1 MILQVITDAIT
12 GRSKGYGFVRFA
24 MENERDRSHSEMNGH
39 FLSNRP
45 IRVSLATARKNM
57 PGMGM
62 GGPNGGGMMNMQA
75 PHPSDF
81 DPTNTTLF
89 IGGLSSAVSEDQLR
103 ALFGRFGDIIY
114 VKIPAGKGCGFVQF
128 VLRTSAER
136 AMAAMNVSVLG
147 NSAIRISWGRSSSR
161 AANHAAQLATL
172 AGLPAAAAAAAAF
185 PGAFGDPTAQML
197 AATGGVYG
205 RGPPPQFNGVNGMM
219 AGGDPYA
226 PFGPVGGQPPHD
238 MFVSN
243 GGMPYG
249 MPPPHQHQGGGGG
262 MGQFIDG
269 PQFGGGGV
277 GTPGMINSNPNGLLP
292 PVAAAAAAAA
302 AAHAAAQAAA
312 TANVV
317 AAAGSIGAG
326 SGPGS
331 EVNGGSLTEGANG
344 GAGTIS
350 APSSAAGSDGITVD
364 TPASDSAKGSGSG
377 SFPTNSGTA
386 ANGTVGKAGGG
397 GVSLVGTHL
406 LASLL
411 I

>member
-1 MILQVITDAIT
+1 
-12 GRSKGYGFVRFA
+12 
-24 MENERDRSHSEMNGH
+24 METERDRSHSEMNGH

-57 PGMGM
+57 PAM
-62 GGPNGGGMMNMQA
+62 GGPGGMMAMQA

-136 AMAAMNVSVLG
+136 AMAAMNSSVLG

-185 PGAFGDPTAQML
+185 PGAFGDPAAAQML
-197 AATGGVYG
+197 ATSGNYGG
-205 RGPPPQFNGVNGMM
+205 RGGPPQFNS
-219 AGGDPYA
+219 DPYA
-226 PFGPVGGQPPHD
+226 SFNPVGGQPGPHD
-238 MFVSN
+238 MFVSGGPGPYNMPMQGGMGIGGPGGPGGGSSGNSGGFIDGN
-243 GGMPYG
+243 GGMQ
-249 MPPPHQHQGGGGG
+249 MIGGPGPLP
-262 MGQFIDG
+262 
-269 PQFGGGGV
+269 PQF
-277 GTPGMINSNPNGLLP
+277 TNGMMSNGPPNGLLP
-292 PVAAAAAAAA
+292 QAAQVAAG
-302 AAHAAAQAAA
+302 HGA
-312 TANVV
+312 TVNPGA
-317 AAAGSIGAG
+317 AG

-331 EVNGGSLTEGANG
+331 EGNGGSATEAT

-350 APSSAAGSDGITVD
+350 APSSAAGSDGIATVD
-364 TPASDSAKGSGSG
+364 TLAESAKGSAG
-377 SFPTNSGTA
+377 SFPNSGTSGTAPGA
-386 ANGTVGKAGGG
+386 AVGTGKNGGG
-397 GVSLVGTHL
+397 AVPLVGTQL

-411 I
+411 L